1 MFCLKPIIV
10 QSMSKECFFIFLKG
24 YKNIKHRPCMATK
37 PRIFTLQP
45 SGKSLSISPLEKLC
59 LAELSMMVKIF
70 LSLLSQNGS
79 HKTHAA
85 IEYFKYGQHN

>member
-1 MFCLKPIIV
+1 MGEITCVLPEANYCTIHEQRMF
-10 QSMSKECFFIFLKG
+10 FFIFLKG

-59 LAELSMMVKIF
+59 LVELSMMVKIF
-70 LSLLSQNGS
+70 SIS
-79 HKTHAA
+79 AVP
-85 IEYFKYGQHN
+85 EW